1 AGMPV
6 LQRYLPFWL
15 ANLVERMW
23 LALGIIVA
31 VLLPLS
37 RIVPPLYTFRIR
49 SRVFRWY
56 AQLRANEERR
66 ATEPEAV
73 PELVRELDAL
83 EHRVSRVNVPLSYA
97 DELYAL
103 RSNIN
108 LVRSRL
114 ASAPAPAPVHSPA

>member
-1 AGMPV
+1 M
-6 LQRYLPFWL
+6 
-15 ANLVERMW
+15 
-23 LALGIIVA
+23 
-31 VLLPLS
+31 
-37 RIVPPLYTFRIR
+37 
-49 SRVFRWY
+49 FRWY
-56 AQLRANEERR
+56 AQLRAIEERR
-66 ATEPEAV
+66 AAESEAV

-114 ASAPAPAPVHSPA
+114 ASAPVAAAEPVHSPA